1 LRLRQTAEAPP
12 ARARESA
19 TFLILPRT
27 DTSTFTPLALTA
39 DGRSAACTGAGKRHL
54 FDFAADG
61 YLNLYASRASGGDS
75 GECIAARNA
84 FLAKGYYEKISDAVN
99 GLLDKYAPAGARVL
113 DAGCGEGYYT
123 LRMAEG
129 GREAFGFDLSKN
141 GVRLGARAAKR
152 QGKSAFFGV
161 ASVFSLPVL
170 SESMD
175 AVTTIFAPCAEEEYA
190 RVLKPGGV
198 LILAGA
204 GKEHLIDLKKAVY
217 DNAYE
222 NEGRRDLP
230 QEKFELLSETC
241 VSYGITLAGGK
252 DIENLF
258 AITPYF
264 YRTSQKDKEKLDAFS
279 SLYTKIDVELFIYK
293 KK

>member
-1 LRLRQTAEAPP
+1 MENRKIIEGALACPVCGTAM
-12 ARARESA
+12 
-19 TFLILPRT
+19 
-27 DTSTFTPLALTA
+27 ALTE
-39 DGRSAACTGAGKRHL
+39 DGKSVACTGTGKRHL
-54 FDFAADG
+54 FDFASEG
-61 YLNLYASRASGGDS
+61 YINLYTSRASGGDS

-99 GLLDKYAPAGARVL
+99 ALLDKYVPKDAKVL

-123 LRMAEG
+123 LRMAKD

-141 GVRLGARAAKR
+141 GVKIAAKAAKR
-152 QGKSAFFGV
+152 ASAPAFFGV

-175 AVTTIFAPCAEEEYA
+175 AVTTIFAPCAEDEYA

-217 DNAYE
+217 ENAYE

-230 QEKFELLSETC
+230 GEKFELLEETS
-241 VSYGITLAGGK
+241 VTYGITLTGGK

-258 AITPYF
+258 AMTPYF
-264 YRTSQKDKEKLDAFS
+264 YRTSHNDKEKLRAFS

-293 KK
+293 KN

>member
-1 LRLRQTAEAPP
+1 MNNREIINGRLACPVCGA
-12 ARARESA
+12 AM
-19 TFLILPRT
+19 
-27 DTSTFTPLALTA
+27 ALTE
-39 DGRSAACTGAGKRHL
+39 DGRSAACMGKGKRHL

-61 YLNLYASRASGGDS
+61 YINLYTSRASGGDS

-99 GLLDKYAPAGARVL
+99 ALLDKYAPKGAKVL

-123 LRMAEG
+123 LRMASG

-141 GVRLGARAAKR
+141 GVRLAARAAKR
-152 QGKSAFFGV
+152 AGAPAFFGV

-170 SESMD
+170 AGSMD

-204 GKEHLIDLKKAVY
+204 GKDHLIDLKKAVY
-217 DNAYE
+217 ESAYE

-230 QEKFELLSETC
+230 AEKFELLGETS
-241 VSYGITLAGGK
+241 VSYEITLENGK

-258 AITPYF
+258 AMTPYF
-264 YRTSQKDKEKLDAFS
+264 YRTSQKDKEKLNAFS
-279 SLYTKIDVELFIYK
+279 SLCTKIDVELFIYK

>member
-1 LRLRQTAEAPP
+1 MENRKIIEGALSCPVCGTAM
-12 ARARESA
+12 
-19 TFLILPRT
+19 
-27 DTSTFTPLALTA
+27 ALTE
-39 DGRSAACTGAGKRHL
+39 DGRSAACAGAGKRHF
-54 FDFAADG
+54 FDFAAEG
-61 YLNLYASRASGGDS
+61 YINLYTSRASGGDS

-84 FLAKGYYEKISDAVN
+84 FLSKGYYEKISDAVN
-99 GLLDKYAPAGARVL
+99 ELLDKYAPKNAKVL

-123 LRMAEG
+123 LRMARG

-141 GVRLGARAAKR
+141 GVKIAAKAAKR
-152 QGKSAFFGV
+152 ASAPAFFGV

-170 SESMD
+170 AESMD
-175 AVTTIFAPCAEEEYA
+175 AVTTIFAPCAEDEYA
-190 RVLKPGGV
+190 RVLKPGGL

-217 DNAYE
+217 ENAYK

-230 QEKFELLSETC
+230 SEKFELLEETG
-241 VSYGITLAGGK
+241 VSYGITLENGK

-258 AITPYF
+258 AMTPYF
-264 YRTSQKDKEKLDAFS
+264 YRTSYNDKEKLRAFS

>member
-1 LRLRQTAEAPP
+1 MENRKITEGALACPVCGA
-12 ARARESA
+12 AM
-19 TFLILPRT
+19 
-27 DTSTFTPLALTA
+27 ALTE
-39 DGRSAACTGAGKRHL
+39 DGKSVACTGKGKRHL
-54 FDFAADG
+54 FDFASEG
-61 YLNLYASRASGGDS
+61 YINLYASRASGGDS

-84 FLAKGYYEKISDAVN
+84 FLTKGYYEKISDAVN
-99 GLLDKYAPAGARVL
+99 ALLDKYAPKGAKVL

-123 LRMAEG
+123 LRMAKD

-141 GVRLGARAAKR
+141 GVKIAAKAAKR
-152 QGKSAFFGV
+152 AFAPAFFGV
-161 ASVFSLPVL
+161 ASVFALPVL

-175 AVTTIFAPCAEEEYA
+175 AVTTIFAPCAEDEYA

-204 GKEHLIDLKKAVY
+204 GKDHLIDLKKAVY
-217 DNAYE
+217 ENAYE

-230 QEKFELLSETC
+230 GEKFELLEETS
-241 VSYGITLAGGK
+241 VTYGITLTGGK

-258 AITPYF
+258 AMTPSF
-264 YRTSQKDKEKLDAFS
+264 YRTSQSDKEKLHGFS

>member
-1 LRLRQTAEAPP
+1 MENRKIIGGVLACPVCGAEM
-12 ARARESA
+12 
-19 TFLILPRT
+19 
-27 DTSTFTPLALTA
+27 ALTE
-39 DGRSAACTGAGKRHL
+39 DGRSAACTGKKRHL
-54 FDFAADG
+54 FDFASDG
-61 YLNLYASRASGGDS
+61 YINLYTSRASGGDS

-84 FLAKGYYEKISDAVN
+84 FLAKGYYEKISDGVN
-99 GLLDKYAPAGARVL
+99 ALLDKYAPKNARVL

-123 LRMAEG
+123 LRMAKT
-129 GREAFGFDLSKN
+129 GREAFGFYLSKN
-141 GVRLGARAAKR
+141 GVRLAARAAKR
-152 QGKSAFFGV
+152 EGAAAFFGV

-190 RVLKPGGV
+190 RALKPGGV

-204 GKEHLIDLKKAVY
+204 GKEHLIGLKKAVY
-217 DNAYE
+217 ESAYE

-230 QEKFELLSETC
+230 QEKFELLEETG
-241 VSYGITLAGGK
+241 VTYSITLENNR

-258 AITPYF
+258 AMTPYF
-264 YRTSQKDKEKLDAFS
+264 YRTSQKDKDKLKNIS
-279 SLYTKIDVELFIYK
+279 SISTKIDVELFIYK

>member
-1 LRLRQTAEAPP
+1 MENRKIAEGALACPVCG
-12 ARARESA
+12 AG
-19 TFLILPRT
+19 
-27 DTSTFTPLALTA
+27 LALTD
-39 DGRSAACTGAGKRHL
+39 DGRSAACTGARRHL

-61 YLNLYASRASGGDS
+61 YINLYTSRASGGDS

-84 FLAKGYYEKISDAVN
+84 FLSGGYYEKISDGVN
-99 GLLDKYAPAGARVL
+99 KLLDKYAPKDARVL

-123 LRMAEG
+123 LRMARG
-129 GREAFGFDLSKN
+129 GRKAFGFDLSKN
-141 GVRLGARAAKR
+141 GVRIAAKAAKR
-152 QGKSAFFGV
+152 GSVPAFFGV
-161 ASVFSLPVL
+161 ASVFALPVL

-204 GKEHLIDLKKAVY
+204 GKDHLIDLKRAVY
-217 DNAYE
+217 ENAYE

-230 QEKFELLSETC
+230 AEKFELLEETR
-241 VSYGITLAGGK
+241 VTYGITLKSGK

-258 AITPYF
+258 AMTPYF
-264 YRTSQKDKEKLDAFS
+264 YRTSSNDKAKLRDFS